1 MNDEEIDKLIAA
13 YNASVAGGALRHPQ
27 IEELIARRW
36 DAKLSAIDEKPPS
49 TGPTPPSTQTTPKR
63 TTGSKMKPE
72 EVEGLISSYE
82 QRCAAGSP
90 RSTRMD
96 DLVAK
101 YRAKPATPA
110 PVAAKPATPS
120 PTTAP
125 TKPPTLEECVV
136 YGDQVVRVGS
146 KSQCFEL
153 STRTT
158 WSPYTTH
165 STTIGAP
172 LKSCSTSRRVHDC

>member
-125 TKPPTLEECVV
+125 TKPPTLEEFLEDAGAEYDANAEGC
-136 YGDQVVRVGS
+136 S
-146 KSQCFEL
+146 ES
-153 STRTT
+153 SHARTDT
-158 WSPYTTH
+158 SVTSVPCSRGRSSPMW
-165 STTIGAP
+165 
-172 LKSCSTSRRVHDC
+172 R